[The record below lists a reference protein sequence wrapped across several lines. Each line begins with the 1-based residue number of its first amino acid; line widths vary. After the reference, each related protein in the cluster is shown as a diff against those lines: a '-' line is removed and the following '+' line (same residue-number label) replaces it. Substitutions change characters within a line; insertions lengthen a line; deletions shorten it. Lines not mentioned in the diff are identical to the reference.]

1 MISASEENTS
11 AAFRIMTKRT
21 RQIAFTANRKGQAI
35 AYRWCPYGHRWF
47 RTGYEA
53 AKFAV
58 ATGEA
63 IEVPYLK

>member
-1 MISASEENTS
+1 
-11 AAFRIMTKRT
+11 MTII

-35 AYRWCPYGHRWF
+35 AYRYCPYGKRWI
-47 RTGYEA
+47 RTGFDA

-58 ATGEA
+58 SAGEA

>member
-1 MISASEENTS
+1 
-11 AAFRIMTKRT
+11 MTRT
-21 RQIAFTANRKGQAI
+21 RQIGFTANRKGQAI
-35 AYRWCPYGHRWF
+35 AYRYCPYGKRWF

-63 IEVPYLK
+63 IEVPYVK